1 VITAP
6 NHTLSTTLA
15 AAIERVTGRAEVD
28 PLLTPARQPGFD
40 LQANFAMKLA
50 KQLGEPPRDVAAKV
64 TEKLGDAGGLLAA
77 AEVSGPGFVNLA
89 FAPEALAAW
98 ATRALADPRLGVPLA
113 TVPQTITV
121 DYSAPNVAKEMHVGH
136 LRSTVI
142 GDAIVRTLE
151 FAGHDLIRMNH
162 LGDWGTQFG
171 MLTQH
176 MLDTHT
182 EHVTDFEALG
192 TLYREAK
199 ARFDD
204 DPAFADSARRRVVA
218 LQAGED
224 ATLALWQDLV
234 DVSLAHINHLYAQL
248 DVTLTDEDVTG
259 ESFYN
264 DRLAATVAALLEAGV
279 AVESEGAVAV
289 FSDQFKNPD
298 GSPAVLI
305 VRKSDGGFGYGAT
318 DLASLRYRLD
328 DLGADRLIY
337 ITDAR
342 QSQHFQMVFA
352 AGRRAGWVGD
362 QSLEHIW
369 FGTMLGED
377 GKPFKTRSGGTIRLS
392 DLLDDAIVRARQVVD
407 AKSPELPEDDRA
419 AIANAVGIGAV
430 KYADLSTSRQ
440 RDLLFSFDR
449 MLALDGNT
457 APYLLYA
464 CVRAASIGAKAGE
477 TSGEVT
483 VLAAPQERSLV
494 VKLSTFSDVLAEVE
508 ESLEPHRLCTYLY
521 EVAAVYTAFYDACPV
536 LKAPDAE
543 TRRSRLA
550 LCALTA
556 ATLETGLGL
565 LGITVPA
572 RM

>member
-1 VITAP
+1 VNAAP
-6 NHTLSTTLA
+6 SHALSTTLA
-15 AAIERVTGRAEVD
+15 AAIERVTGRADVD
-28 PLLTPARQPGFD
+28 PLLATARQPGFD
-40 LQANFAMKLA
+40 MQANFAMKLA
-50 KQLGEPPRDVAAKV
+50 KQLGEPPREVAAKV

-89 FAPEALAAW
+89 FSPEALAGW
-98 ATRALADPRLGVPLA
+98 ATRALNDPRLGVAPAA
-113 TVPQTITV
+113 TTQTVTV

-142 GDAIVRTLE
+142 GDAVVRTLE
-151 FAGHDLIRMNH
+151 FAGHHVIRMNH

-176 MLDTHT
+176 MLDTNT
-182 EHVTDFEALG
+182 EHLKDFEALG

-199 ARFDD
+199 QRFDE
-204 DPAFADSARRRVVA
+204 DPGFAEAARRRVVA
-218 LQAGED
+218 LQAGD
-224 ATLALWQDLV
+224 PATIALWQDLV

-248 DVTLTDEDVTG
+248 DVTLTDADVTG

-264 DRLAATVAALLEAGV
+264 DRLAPVTEALLESGV

-289 FSDQFKNPD
+289 FSEQFKNPD
-298 GSPAVLI
+298 GSPAALI

-318 DLASLRYRLD
+318 DLASIRYRID
-328 DLGADRLIY
+328 DLHADRLIY

-352 AGRRAGWVGD
+352 AAERAGWTHGIHP
-362 QSLEHIW
+362 EHIW

-392 DLLDDAIVRARQVVD
+392 DLLDEAVERARAVVD
-407 AKSPELPEDDRA
+407 AKSPELPEDERA

-464 CVRAASIGAKAGE
+464 CVRAGSIGTRAGE
-477 TSGEVT
+477 TSTEVT
-483 VLAAPQERSLV
+483 VLAEPQERALV
-494 VKLSTFSDVLAEVE
+494 VKLSGFADALGDVES
-508 ESLEPHRLCTYLY
+508 SLEPHRLCNYLY
-521 EVAAVYTAFYDACPV
+521 ELAGAYTTFYEACPV
-536 LKAPDAE
+536 LKAPDDE

-556 ATLETGLGL
+556 DTLKTGLGL

>member
-1 VITAP
+1 
-6 NHTLSTTLA
+6 
-15 AAIERVTGRAEVD
+15 
-28 PLLTPARQPGFD
+28 
-40 LQANFAMKLA
+40 MKLA
-50 KQLGEPPRDVAAKV
+50 KQLGEPPRDVAARV
-64 TEKLGDAGGLLAA
+64 TERLGDADGLLAA

-89 FAPEALAAW
+89 FSPEALAAW

-113 TVPQTITV
+113 TTPQTITV

-176 MLDTHT
+176 MLDTNT

-218 LQAGED
+218 LQAGD
-224 ATLALWQDLV
+224 PATLALWQDLV
-234 DVSLAHINHLYAQL
+234 DVSLAHINHLYGQL

-264 DRLAATVAALLEAGV
+264 DRLVGTVTALLEAGV
-279 AVESEGAVAV
+279 AVESDGAVVV
-289 FSDQFKNPD
+289 FSDQFKNAD
-298 GSPAVLI
+298 GTPAALI

-318 DLASLRYRLD
+318 DLASLRYRID

-407 AKSPELPEDDRA
+407 AKSPELPESERA

-477 TSGEVT
+477 TSDAIT
-483 VLAAPQERSLV
+483 VLAEPQERSLV
-494 VKLSTFSDVLAEVE
+494 VKLSTFSDILAEVE
-508 ESLEPHRLCTYLY
+508 ESLEPHRLCNYLY

-556 ATLETGLGL
+556 ATLKTGLGL

>member
-1 VITAP
+1 VNAAP
-6 NHTLSTTLA
+6 SHALSTTLA
-15 AAIERVTGRAEVD
+15 AAIERVTGRADVD
-28 PLLTPARQPGFD
+28 PLLATARQPGFD
-40 LQANFAMKLA
+40 MQANFAMKLA
-50 KQLGEPPRDVAAKV
+50 KQLGEPPREVAAKV

-89 FAPEALAAW
+89 FSPEALAGW
-98 ATRALADPRLGVPLA
+98 ATRALNDPRLGVAPAA
-113 TVPQTITV
+113 TTQTITV

-142 GDAIVRTLE
+142 GDAVVRTLE
-151 FAGHDLIRMNH
+151 FAGHHVIRMNH

-176 MLDTHT
+176 MLDTNT
-182 EHVTDFEALG
+182 EHLKDFEALG

-199 ARFDD
+199 QRFDE
-204 DPAFADSARRRVVA
+204 DPGFAEAARRRVVA
-218 LQAGED
+218 LQAGD
-224 ATLALWQDLV
+224 PATIALWQDLV

-248 DVTLTDEDVTG
+248 DVTLTDADVTG

-264 DRLAATVAALLEAGV
+264 DRLAPVTEALLESGV

-289 FSDQFKNPD
+289 FSEQFKNPD

-305 VRKSDGGFGYGAT
+305 VRKSDGGYGYGAT
-318 DLASLRYRLD
+318 DLASIRYRID
-328 DLGADRLIY
+328 DLHADRLIY

-352 AGRRAGWVGD
+352 AAERAGWTHGIHP
-362 QSLEHIW
+362 EHIW

-377 GKPFKTRSGGTIRLS
+377 GTPFKTRSGGTIRLS
-392 DLLDDAIVRARQVVD
+392 DLLDEAVERARAVVD
-407 AKSPELPEDDRA
+407 AKSPELPEDERA

-464 CVRAASIGAKAGE
+464 CVRAGSIGTRAGE
-477 TSGEVT
+477 TSTEVT
-483 VLAAPQERSLV
+483 VLAEPQERALV
-494 VKLSTFSDVLAEVE
+494 VKLSGFADALGDVES
-508 ESLEPHRLCTYLY
+508 SLEPHRLCNYLY
-521 EVAAVYTAFYDACPV
+521 ELAGAYTTFYEACPV
-536 LKAPDAE
+536 LKAPDDE

-556 ATLETGLGL
+556 DTLKTGLGL

>member
-6 NHTLSTTLA
+6 NHTLSATLA
-15 AAIERVTGRAEVD
+15 AAIERATGRAEVD

-50 KQLGEPPRDVAAKV
+50 KQLGEPPRDIAAKV
-64 TEKLGDAGGLLAA
+64 TEQLGDADGLLAA
-77 AEVSGPGFVNLA
+77 VEVSGPGFVNLN
-89 FAPEALAAW
+89 FSPDALAAW

-113 TVPQTITV
+113 TTPQTITV

-151 FAGHDLIRMNH
+151 FAGHDLVRMNH

-176 MLDTHT
+176 MLDTNT

-218 LQAGED
+218 LQAGDET
-224 ATLALWQDLV
+224 TLALWQDLV

-264 DRLAATVAALLEAGV
+264 DRLVGTVTALLEAGV
-279 AVESEGAVAV
+279 AVESDGAVVV
-289 FSDQFKNPD
+289 FSDQFKNAD
-298 GSPAVLI
+298 GTPAALI
-305 VRKSDGGFGYGAT
+305 VRKSDGGFGYGTT

-362 QSLEHIW
+362 QRLEHIW

-407 AKSPELPEDDRA
+407 AKSPELPEEERA

-477 TSGEVT
+477 TSDEVT
-483 VLAAPQERSLV
+483 VLAEPQERSLV
-494 VKLSTFSDVLAEVE
+494 VKLSTFADVLAEVE
-508 ESLEPHRLCTYLY
+508 ESLEPHRLCSYLY
-521 EVAAVYTAFYDACPV
+521 DVAAVYTAFYDACPV

-556 ATLETGLGL
+556 ATLQTGLGL

>member
-1 VITAP
+1 
-6 NHTLSTTLA
+6 
-15 AAIERVTGRAEVD
+15 
-28 PLLTPARQPGFD
+28 
-40 LQANFAMKLA
+40 
-50 KQLGEPPRDVAAKV
+50 
-64 TEKLGDAGGLLAA
+64 
-77 AEVSGPGFVNLA
+77 
-89 FAPEALAAW
+89 
-98 ATRALADPRLGVPLA
+98 
-113 TVPQTITV
+113 
-121 DYSAPNVAKEMHVGH
+121 MHVGH

-151 FAGHDLIRMNH
+151 FAGHKLIRMNH

-176 MLDTHT
+176 MLDTNTQHLN
-182 EHVTDFEALG
+182 DFEALG

-199 ARFDD
+199 QQFDE
-204 DPAFADSARRRVVA
+204 DPAFADSARKRVVA
-218 LQAGED
+218 LQAGD
-224 ATLALWQDLV
+224 PATLALWQDLV
-234 DVSLAHINHLYAQL
+234 DVSLAHINHLSAQL
-248 DVTLTDEDVTG
+248 DVTLTDGDVTG

-264 DRLAATVAALLEAGV
+264 DRLAPVTHALLEAGV

-289 FSDQFKNPD
+289 FSEQFKNPD

-305 VRKSDGGFGYGAT
+305 VRKTDGGYGYGAT
-318 DLASLRYRLD
+318 DLASIRYRID
-328 DLGADRLIY
+328 DLHADRLIY

-352 AGRRAGWVGD
+352 AAERAGWTHGIHP
-362 QSLEHIW
+362 EHIW

-392 DLLDDAIVRARQVVD
+392 DLLDEAVERARAVVD
-407 AKSPELPEDDRA
+407 AKSPELPEDERA

-464 CVRAASIGAKAGE
+464 CVRAGSIGIRAGE
-477 TSGEVT
+477 ASTEVT
-483 VLAAPQERSLV
+483 KLAEPQERALV
-494 VKLSTFSDVLAEVE
+494 VKLSGFADVLVEVE
-508 ESLEPHRLCTYLY
+508 TSLEPHRLCTYLY
-521 EVAAVYTAFYDACPV
+521 ELAGVYTTFYEACPV
-536 LKAPDAE
+536 LKAPDDE

-556 ATLETGLGL
+556 NTLETGLGL